1 LKPTRGSLR
10 VVLNT
15 SPLIVL
21 SKLGLLEL
29 ALTELFYEAQ
39 IPQGVLSELGRKDDA
54 VYHLVKDL
62 VRRGLLK
69 VEEVSVSFPRLGV
82 GESSAI
88 LVALNKGK
96 VAVIDDKRAR
106 RLARE
111 LGLEV
116 IGTIAI
122 LRELYERG
130 YLKMT
135 IEELYIKLL
144 DLGFYIKKDSYN
156 KIFKNKDIK

>member
-1 LKPTRGSLR
+1 M
-10 VVLNT
+10 
-15 SPLIVL
+15 
-21 SKLGLLEL
+21 
-29 ALTELFYEAQ
+29 
-39 IPQGVLSELGRKDDA
+39 
-54 VYHLVKDL
+54 
-62 VRRGLLK
+62 RRGLLK
-69 VEEVSVSFPRLGV
+69 VEEVSVPFPRLGV

-144 DLGFYIKKDSYN
+144 DLGFYIKKDIYN

>member
-1 LKPTRGSLR
+1 MKPTRGSLR

>member
-1 LKPTRGSLR
+1 MKPTRGSLR

-54 VYHLVKDL
+54 VYHLVIDL